1 VTFASNTT
9 GKIQLT
15 SSESN
20 VPPGVPACNTQV
32 YAFYS
37 YQKEEIVPLPGSIA
51 DYLRG
56 HTEELGN
63 RIIESHP
70 PLHAVDDPPSPIIAR
85 LLRNPYPAQTLA
97 IMGLV
102 KRWRQ
107 SKAGAVI
114 AECGTGKTLIS
125 LGAVQTHAED
135 RRFTAIAMV
144 PPQLVEKWCRE
155 TILTLPRVRVFII
168 DGLRTPTSSKAHY
181 GVNEVK
187 LRNGRIVREGMK
199 TSLTELRLRKSH
211 ASARRRWDSV
221 CHCPAVFVVGRDRAK
236 LGYFWRHAYQVA
248 HCGRYQGSVV
258 NPDTGSPV
266 YLGNE
271 GERLL
276 AMDFKKVKLSEMLGQ
291 AEGSNHARRLT
302 YSALWQAD
310 GSKVRRFAPIDFIGR
325 YMDGFFD
332 YAIADEV
339 HELKGGDTA
348 QGNALGT
355 LAACAGHIAVL
366 TGTLLGGYADELFN
380 ILFRLAPPRML
391 GEGFEH
397 GDAGVRAFTETYGLL
412 EKITVIEP
420 ADNAC
425 SEARVT
431 TRVRHRPGASPL
443 LFGRFLMSLGAFV
456 SLEDISDA
464 LPPYREDIVS
474 VEMDQPLQKAY
485 ENMEE
490 DIKKALREHRGNSSV
505 ASVALNALLAYPDR
519 PFGFGDLIGREFNP
533 ETQRREP
540 FLIAATRDLDENFVY
555 AKERRLVEEIKSSLE
570 RGRKVQ
576 VYAVYTQKRDV
587 THRLESILAK
597 EGIRAAVLT
606 TQVAPEEREAWYER
620 QLRSGLQVCIA
631 HPRLVQT
638 GLDLLAM
645 SDIFFYE
652 TGYSIYT
659 LRQAS
664 RRSWRIGQRNNVNV
678 KFFYYAGTMQETC
691 LRLMG
696 KKLLVSLAMEGKFA
710 TDGLQAIDEGDDI
723 LMAMARELVTEKGI
737 GESADAVWK
746 RLVEKQAEVF
756 GVRAVETSPLEMVEE
771 HPERD
776 APEVIIPAPAQIP
789 AVVTQLLMFGG
800 LRESVP
806 MPKASRRRLRT
817 AALSDQMAMF
827 QD

>member
-1 VTFASNTT
+1 
-9 GKIQLT
+9 
-15 SSESN
+15 
-20 VPPGVPACNTQV
+20 
-32 YAFYS
+32 
-37 YQKEEIVPLPGSIA
+37 
-51 DYLRG
+51 
-56 HTEELGN
+56 
-63 RIIESHP
+63 
-70 PLHAVDDPPSPIIAR
+70 
-85 LLRNPYPAQTLA
+85 
-97 IMGLV
+97 
-102 KRWRQ
+102 
-107 SKAGAVI
+107 
-114 AECGTGKTLIS
+114 
-125 LGAVQTHAED
+125 
-135 RRFTAIAMV
+135 MV

-155 TILTLPRVRVFII
+155 ALLTLPRLRVFII
-168 DGLRTPTSSKAHY
+168 DGLRTPTKSNSHH

-187 LRNGRIVREGMK
+187 LRNKRIVREGLK
-199 TSLTELRLRKSH
+199 TSLTELRLRKTSP
-211 ASARRRWDSV
+211 SARKRWDSI
-221 CHCPAVFVVGRDRAK
+221 CSCPALFVVGRDRAK

-248 HCGRYQGSVV
+248 KSGRYQGSVV

-266 YLGNE
+266 DLGSE

-276 AMDFKKVKLSEMLGQ
+276 AMDFKKAKLSEMLGQ
-291 AEGSNHARRLT
+291 GEASNHARQPL

-310 GSKVRRFAPIDFIGR
+310 GKKIRRFAPIDFIGR

-355 LAACAGHIAVL
+355 LAASARHIAVL

-380 ILFRLAPPRML
+380 ILFRLGAPRML
-391 GEGFEH
+391 EEGFEY
-397 GDAGVRAFTETYGLL
+397 GEAGIRAFTENYGLL

-420 ADNAC
+420 SDNAC

-464 LPPYREDIVS
+464 LPPYREEIVS

-485 ENMEE
+485 EDMEE
-490 DIKKALREHRGNSSV
+490 AIKKAFREHRGNQSV

-519 PFGFGDLIGREFNP
+519 PYGFGDLIGREFNP
-533 ETQRREP
+533 ETQRRDP

-555 AKERRLVEEIKSSLE
+555 AKERRLVEEIKCSLE

-587 THRLESILAK
+587 TRRLESILLK
-597 EGIRAAVLT
+597 EGIRVAVLT
-606 TQVAPEEREAWYER
+606 IQVAPEEREAWYER
-620 QLRSGLQVCIA
+620 QLRAGVQVCIC
-631 HPRLVQT
+631 HPRLVQS
-638 GLDLLAM
+638 GLDLL
-645 SDIFFYE
+645 SFQDIFFYE

-664 RRSWRIGQRNNVNV
+664 RRSWRIGQWANVNV
-678 KFFYYAGTMQETC
+678 KFFHYANTMQETC

-710 TDGLQAIDEGDDI
+710 TDGLQSIDEGDDI

-756 GVRAVETSPLEMVEE
+756 GVRARETSPSEMNGEPLKRDV
-771 HPERD
+771 PE
-776 APEVIIPAPAQIP
+776 AILPPPTPFPAL
-789 AVVTQLLMFGG
+789 VTQLLMFGG
-800 LRESVP
+800 SLDSAPKR
-806 MPKASRRRLRT
+806 KASRRPSS
-817 AALSDQMAMF
+817 AATMADQLGLF
-827 QD
+827 QS